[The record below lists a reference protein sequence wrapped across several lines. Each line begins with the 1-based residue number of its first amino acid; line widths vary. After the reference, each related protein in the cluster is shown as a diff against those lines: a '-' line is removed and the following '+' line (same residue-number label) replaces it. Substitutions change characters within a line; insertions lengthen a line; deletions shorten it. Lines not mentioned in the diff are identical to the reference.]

1 MLKYPGKKSTG
12 RNEDQ
17 SESSN
22 QPAKGSG
29 AVAKGTSQGAA
40 KAGSKGDA
48 KRKGTSG
55 KGAPKGAVT
64 RRELLSICPVRN
76 PALEWA
82 EEDEQVVLHVKRA
95 NNWKTRLITI
105 FTQVP
110 ESRRVVLD
118 PIGTHVWLM
127 MDGETTFEA
136 IAKSLAGEF
145 QLMPREAELS
155 LQQFFKELGR
165 RGYVLF
171 KTNTSNTNTSTRRE
185 H

>member
-1 MLKYPGKKSTG
+1 MLKYSGKKSTG
-12 RNEDQ
+12 RGEGQDED
-17 SESSN
+17 SN
-22 QPAKGSG
+22 RAAKGSA
-29 AVAKGTSQGAA
+29 AVAEGASQDAARAGA
-40 KAGSKGDA
+40 KGDA
-48 KRKGTSG
+48 KARKSTSG
-55 KGAPKGAVT
+55 KGKGAAKGRAKGAVT
-64 RRELLSICPVRN
+64 RRELLSVCPVRN

-127 MDGETTFEA
+127 LDGETTFEA
-136 IAKSLAGEF
+136 IAKSLAKEF
-145 QLMPREAELS
+145 KLMPREAELS

-165 RGYVLF
+165 RGYVMF
-171 KTNTSNTNTSTRRE
+171 MKSTQ
-185 H
+185 